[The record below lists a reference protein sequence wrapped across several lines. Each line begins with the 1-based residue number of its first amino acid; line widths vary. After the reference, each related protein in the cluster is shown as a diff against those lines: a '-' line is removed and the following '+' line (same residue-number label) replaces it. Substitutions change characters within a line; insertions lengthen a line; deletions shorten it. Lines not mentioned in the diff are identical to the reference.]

1 MIGLTEVLSFL
12 GGPLILKLT
21 PKTPSPIFFPTN
33 ISPNI
38 GIFEIV
44 LLIVVAGTSVPFK
57 LVNSSFTIGNDAAL
71 ALYERCGF
79 ETYGAEPRALK
90 STTGY
95 ADEVLMVRFLHG

>member
-1 MIGLTEVLSFL
+1 MTKKELTARGAATRQRIIDAATEEFAQHGIAGARVERIVAAAAGLVQQLTLS
-12 GGPLILKLT
+12 
-21 PKTPSPIFFPTN
+21 
-33 ISPNI
+33 
-38 GIFEIV
+38 
-44 LLIVVAGTSVPFK
+44 VVH
-57 LVNSSFTIGNDAAL
+57 GNDAAL